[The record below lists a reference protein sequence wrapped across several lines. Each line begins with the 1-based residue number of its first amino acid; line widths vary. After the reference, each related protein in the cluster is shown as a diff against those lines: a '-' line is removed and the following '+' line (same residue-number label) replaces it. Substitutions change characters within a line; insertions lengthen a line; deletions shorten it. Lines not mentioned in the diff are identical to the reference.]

1 MVCARLI
8 TPTNPG
14 GDLDINY
21 LEMAGKLLAWPV
33 LEGIVGTK
41 NLHYKH
47 VGLFSDNMAEVSWKQ
62 REAAKKSASE
72 VRLLIVLALRQQM
85 ARVSPLVSAQLAEY
99 LNVLGDIPSCSFG
112 YSNQWY

>member
-41 NLHYKH
+41 NLRYKH
-47 VGLFSDNMAEVSWKQ
+47 VGLLSNDTAAVSWKQ
-62 REAAKKSASE
+62 RGAKKSLQQQDVCSE
-72 VRLLIVLALRQQM
+72 
-85 ARVSPLVSAQLAEY
+85 S
-99 LNVLGDIPSCSFG
+99 
-112 YSNQWY
+112 